1 MLHRYDLNYKRT
13 ASISGFKVR
22 GMFKVVNPHAATV
35 TLDRVTFSISR
46 PTGAP
51 LTGEADCSGTV
62 QDGYPAASETPGS
75 DAGALS
81 KALNA
86 VTTAQP
92 RKKAM
97 KVMLA
102 AARPHKRR
110 GIGAVVPAQYE
121 EDQEVGTESDEGEY
135 EDGGTGPLFCSFEA
149 DLPDDYPAVIT
160 LSAVTDQDATGSIT
174 LDAIDWTKA
183 TMSRGD
189 K

>member
-1 MLHRYDLNYKRT
+1 MSHRYDLNYKRT

-35 TLDRVTFSISR
+35 TLEQVTYSISR

-51 LTGEADCSGTV
+51 ITGEADCSGTV

-75 DAGALS
+75 QAGALS

-86 VTTAQP
+86 VTAAQP
-92 RKKAM
+92 RNKAM

-121 EDQEVGTESDEGEY
+121 EDQEVVAEVDEGEY
-135 EDGGTGPLFCSFEA
+135 EDGGTGPLFCTFEA

-160 LSAVTDQDATGSIT
+160 LSAVTDQGAKESTT
-174 LDAIDWTKA
+174 LDAIDWSTA
-183 TMSRGD
+183 TVSRGD